1 MQSGD
6 PEGPA
11 GFPARK
17 ETCLFTLM
25 SPINKLLADIALS
38 GVIHSKVNGCQ
49 GELGEVLGG

>member
-17 ETCLFTLM
+17 ETCLFTL